1 MFNMKKSV
9 IALLIMCGL
18 SCFAACSDTEVQ
30 DFSLTDETTSGEISD
45 TAETENVTKSEE
57 TLSAKDEAEP
67 TDSVSDTIDIQDIN
81 NMIYSG
87 DIEVTRDGKG
97 VIRAISGK
105 FTDKTVT
112 SAEDAAELL
121 NSMSTLFGDAF
132 HADASDFT
140 VQEYDTETV
149 YRYSPTVNSV
159 SVAGSQIVLSV
170 SGGEVTYLSNTYD
183 SRIESV
189 CTELTVDGDEAEN
202 IAVGY
207 LFESRERLIDNLAE
221 EAGVSIEEVT
231 DILLDALEIRTEA
244 VITEISQ
251 EEPRLMWSVL
261 LTGKYQFE
269 DNGDDEEYCDWNDI
283 YDYGKYMWSALS
295 SKYYICANGDE
306 AGEILYIDDGMIS

>member
-121 NSMSTLFGDAF
+121 IWRGC
-132 HADASDFT
+132 
-140 VQEYDTETV
+140 
-149 YRYSPTVNSV
+149 
-159 SVAGSQIVLSV
+159 I
-170 SGGEVTYLSNTYD
+170 
-183 SRIESV
+183 
-189 CTELTVDGDEAEN
+189 
-202 IAVGY
+202 
-207 LFESRERLIDNLAE
+207 
-221 EAGVSIEEVT
+221 
-231 DILLDALEIRTEA
+231 
-244 VITEISQ
+244 
-251 EEPRLMWSVL
+251 
-261 LTGKYQFE
+261 
-269 DNGDDEEYCDWNDI
+269 
-283 YDYGKYMWSALS
+283 
-295 SKYYICANGDE
+295 
-306 AGEILYIDDGMIS
+306 

>member
-30 DFSLTDETTSGEISD
+30 DFSLTDETTSGEVSD

-57 TLSAKDEAEP
+57 TLSAKDEAEA

-140 VQEYDTETV
+140 VQDYDTETV